1 MCWLNSRETW
11 CVWSVKCSYQK
22 LHCYLWSRCFQ
33 YSCNFYVTQPCD
45 CALVLKVCIFLAAI
59 DPICCT
65 FTCCKMRLYQGWD
78 NAWPLGETGPWDVFG
93 LQLLVV
99 VSPKMH
105 QSIVTKWPSHSNFYN
120 PPPTNL
126 SFQKE
131 EKTSLTLLNT
141 KPSDVFGLKL
151 LVVVSPK
158 IHQSAS

>member
-1 MCWLNSRETW
+1 MCLKRKMFISKANVVFMKSLFPISVRFLHHSALRLCSGVKSVHIFSSNWPNLLYFHLRDALTRVETMHDLWARLDPEMSLDYSYSSLSRQ
-11 CVWSVKCSYQK
+11 KCIH
-22 LHCYLWSRCFQ
+22 L
-33 YSCNFYVTQPCD
+33 P
-45 CALVLKVCIFLAAI
+45 
-59 DPICCT
+59 
-65 FTCCKMRLYQGWD
+65 
-78 NAWPLGETGPWDVFG
+78 
-93 LQLLVV
+93 
-99 VSPKMH
+99 
-105 QSIVTKWPSHSNFYN
+105 SIVTKWPSHSNFYN